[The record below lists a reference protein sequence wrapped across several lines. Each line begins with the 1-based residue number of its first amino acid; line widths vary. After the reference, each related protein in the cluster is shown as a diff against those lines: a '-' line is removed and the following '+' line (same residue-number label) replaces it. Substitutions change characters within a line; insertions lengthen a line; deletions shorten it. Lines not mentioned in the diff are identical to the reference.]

1 MTISKKIGKVK
12 TQNIVLDDVFYF
24 AEKYKA
30 DPMVLSACLMI
41 VAKSIYLNILG
52 PNQTAD
58 MLHLFA
64 DGIENSMYAV
74 HKETIH

>member
-1 MTISKKIGKVK
+1 MIISKKIGKVR

-41 VAKSIYLNILG
+41 VAKSIYLNVLG
-52 PNQTAD
+52 PDQTSD

-64 DGIENSMYAV
+64 DNLENPMYDL
-74 HKETIH
+74 KRETLH

>member
-1 MTISKKIGKVK
+1 MTIIKKIGKVR
-12 TQNIVLDDVFYF
+12 TQNIVLDDVFAF
-24 AEKYKA
+24 AEKYKS

-52 PNQTAD
+52 PDQTAD

-64 DGIENSMYAV
+64 EGAENSMYDI

>member
-1 MTISKKIGKVK
+1 MTISKKINKMP
-12 TQNIVLDDVFYF
+12 TQSMVLDDVFAF

-30 DPMVLSACLMI
+30 DPMVVSACLMI
-41 VAKSIYLNILG
+41 VAKSIYLNVLG
-52 PNQTAD
+52 PSQTAD

-64 DGIENSMYAV
+64 EGVENSVYNI

>member
-1 MTISKKIGKVK
+1 MP
-12 TQNIVLDDVFYF
+12 TQNMVLDDVFTF
-24 AEKYKA
+24 AEQYKA
-30 DPMVLSACLMI
+30 DPMVVSACLMI

-64 DGIENSMYAV
+64 EGVENSVYNI

>member
-1 MTISKKIGKVK
+1 MTINKKIGKVR
-12 TQNIVLDDVFYF
+12 TQNIVLDDVFAF

-41 VAKSIYLNILG
+41 VAKNIYLNVLG
-52 PNQTAD
+52 PDQTAD

-64 DGIENSMYAV
+64 ENLENPMYELK
-74 HKETIH
+74 KETLH

>member
-1 MTISKKIGKVK
+1 MTISKKIGKVN
-12 TQNIVLDDVFYF
+12 TQNIVLDDVFTF
-24 AEKYKA
+24 AEQYKA

>member
-1 MTISKKIGKVK
+1 MIISKKIGKVR
-12 TQNIVLDDVFYF
+12 TQNVVLDDVFYF

-41 VAKSIYLNILG
+41 VAKSIYLNVLG
-52 PNQTAD
+52 PDQTSD

-64 DGIENSMYAV
+64 DNLENPMYDLKRDTL
-74 HKETIH
+74 H

>member
-1 MTISKKIGKVK
+1 MFKKIGKVR
-12 TQNIVLDDVFYF
+12 TQNIVLDDVFAF
-24 AEKYKA
+24 AEKYIA

-52 PNQTAD
+52 PDQTAD

-64 DGIENSMYAV
+64 EGSENSMYDI

>member
-1 MTISKKIGKVK
+1 M
-12 TQNIVLDDVFYF
+12 VLDDVFEF
-24 AEKYKA
+24 AQRYKA
-30 DPMVLSACLMI
+30 DPMVVSACLMI

-64 DGIENSMYAV
+64 EGVENSMYDIK
-74 HKETIH
+74 KETLH

>member
-1 MTISKKIGKVK
+1 MTIIKKINKIPSQAV
-12 TQNIVLDDVFYF
+12 VLDDVFKF
-24 AEKYKA
+24 AEQYKA
-30 DPMVLSACLMI
+30 DPMVMSACLMI

-64 DGIENSMYAV
+64 EGVENSVYDIK
-74 HKETIH
+74 KETLH

>member
-1 MTISKKIGKVK
+1 MTISKKINNIP
-12 TQNIVLDDVFYF
+12 TQNMVLDDVFEF
-24 AEKYKA
+24 AQRYKA
-30 DPMVLSACLMI
+30 DPMVVSACLMI

-64 DGIENSMYAV
+64 EGVENSMYDIK
-74 HKETIH
+74 KETLH

>member
-1 MTISKKIGKVK
+1 MLKKIGKVR
-12 TQNIVLDDVFYF
+12 TQNIVLDDVFAF

-41 VAKSIYLNILG
+41 VAKSIYLNVLG
-52 PNQTAD
+52 PDQTAD

-64 DGIENSMYAV
+64 DNLENPMYELK
-74 HKETIH
+74 KETLH

>member
-1 MTISKKIGKVK
+1 MITSKKINKIPSQAV
-12 TQNIVLDDVFYF
+12 VLDDVFSF
-24 AEKYKA
+24 AERYKA
-30 DPMVLSACLMI
+30 DPMVMSACLMI

-64 DGIENSMYAV
+64 EGVENSVYNI

>member
-1 MTISKKIGKVK
+1 MTISKKINKLP
-12 TQNIVLDDVFYF
+12 TQNLVLDDDFTF
-24 AEKYKA
+24 AEQYKA
-30 DPMVLSACLMI
+30 DPMVVSACLMI

-64 DGIENSMYAV
+64 EGAENSMYAIK
-74 HKETIH
+74 KETLH

>member
-1 MTISKKIGKVK
+1 MIISKKINNMP
-12 TQNIVLDDVFYF
+12 TRNMVLDDVFAF
-24 AEKYKA
+24 AEKYRA
-30 DPMVLSACLMI
+30 DPMVMSACLMI

>member
-1 MTISKKIGKVK
+1 M
-12 TQNIVLDDVFYF
+12 VLDDVFAF

-30 DPMVLSACLMI
+30 DPMVVSACLMI

-52 PNQTAD
+52 PAQTSD

-64 DGIENSMYAV
+64 EGAENSMYDIK
-74 HKETIH
+74 KETLH

>member
-1 MTISKKIGKVK
+1 MTISKKIGKVN
-12 TQNIVLDDVFYF
+12 TQNIVLDDVFTF
-24 AEKYKA
+24 AEQYKA

-64 DGIENSMYAV
+64 DGAENSMYAV

>member
-1 MTISKKIGKVK
+1 MLKKIGKIR
-12 TQNIVLDDVFYF
+12 TQNIVLDDVFAF
-24 AEKYKA
+24 AEKYKS

-52 PNQTAD
+52 PDQTAD

-64 DGIENSMYAV
+64 ENLENPMYELK
-74 HKETIH
+74 KETLH